1 MSDWTL
7 PSKVKIVEVGPRDGL
22 QNEKAILPL
31 ADKVSFISDL
41 LQAGINDIE
50 VTSFVRRES
59 IPQMGDAT
67 ELIVALKDQGIFSQ
81 EHCMVLVPNL
91 KGLEMAMAT
100 GVQRLAWFTAA
111 SETFNKKNINA
122 TIDESFENMKAMK
135 QYLTTKKKNVRVR
148 GYLSTVFGCP
158 YEGKIA
164 PDKVVGLARRLF
176 ELGVDEVSFG
186 DTVGMATPLQ
196 VKKLCR
202 LLKQEFAL
210 DKLAMHFHDTRGMA
224 IANILSSLEEGI
236 AIFDAS
242 AGGLGGCPYAVGA
255 TGNVA
260 TEEVIYLMESLGLS
274 TGIDLPKVIK
284 ASTKVLKKLGR
295 STPSKFLLATLA
307 SKS

>member
-7 PSKVKIVEVGPRDGL
+7 PSKIKIVEVGPRDGL
-22 QNEKAILPL
+22 QNEKSILPL
-31 ADKVSFISDL
+31 VDKVSFISDL
-41 LQAGINDIE
+41 LQAGLKEIE

-67 ELIVALKDQGIFSQ
+67 ELIAALKDQGLFSP
-81 EHCMVLVPNL
+81 ERCMVLVPNL
-91 KGLEMAMAT
+91 KGLEMAMST

-122 TIDESFENMKAMK
+122 TIDESFENMQAMK
-135 QYLTTKKKNVRVR
+135 QFLTSQKKDIRVR

-158 YEGKIA
+158 YEGKVA
-164 PDKVVGLARRLF
+164 PEKVLALTRKLF
-176 ELGVDEVSFG
+176 QLGVEEISFG
-186 DTVGMATPLQ
+186 DTVGVATPLQ
-196 VKKLCR
+196 VKNLCR
-202 LLKQEFAL
+202 LLKQEFPL
-210 DKLAMHFHDTRGMA
+210 NKIAMHFHDTRGMA
-224 IANILSSLEEGI
+224 IANILSSLEEGVT
-236 AIFDAS
+236 IFDAS

-260 TEEVIYLMESLGLS
+260 TEEVIYLMENLGIG
-274 TGIDLPKVIK
+274 TDVDLPKLIK